1 MKRVALI
8 ILIIAVVAAASGAQ
22 STIRGRVLADDTG
35 DPIPNARVSITPAA
49 PGTPV
54 VLADADGR
62 FALQAP
68 AGRIGVAASKSGYA
82 RLELTLPAAA
92 EPLEIRLRKGAAISG
107 RVVDEFGDPV
117 AGARVTPKRHRLPQP
132 GSRAPRRPTPTIAE
146 NTASPVSRRQA
157 SPSPS
162 RPSVAR

>member
-8 ILIIAVVAAASGAQ
+8 IVIIATVAVASGAQ

-35 DPIPNARVSITPAA
+35 DPIPNARVSITPVA

-68 AGRIGVAASKSGYA
+68 AGRVGVTATKSGFYRGIA
-82 RLELTLPAAA
+82 RFRIT
-92 EPLEIRLRKGAAISG
+92 
-107 RVVDEFGDPV
+107 
-117 AGARVTPKRHRLPQP
+117 
-132 GSRAPRRPTPTIAE
+132 
-146 NTASPVSRRQA
+146 
-157 SPSPS
+157 
-162 RPSVAR
+162 